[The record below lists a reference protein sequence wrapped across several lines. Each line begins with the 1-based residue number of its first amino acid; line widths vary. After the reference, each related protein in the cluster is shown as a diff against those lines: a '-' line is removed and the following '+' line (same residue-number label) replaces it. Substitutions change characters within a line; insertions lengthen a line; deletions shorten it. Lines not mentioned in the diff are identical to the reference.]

1 MPYIALALLAVLLVP
16 GPTNTLLLQSGIAK
30 GLNGSSLRLIAAE
43 WSAYII
49 QITAW
54 GLVIGL
60 LGADYSW
67 VTSAVKVFA
76 MCFLLYISLRLWFSV
91 AQDLSAPLVTVS
103 AGELFVATLTNPKGL
118 FFVSFV
124 APPGT
129 FLSLS
134 EYLSFMALFSFVL
147 IPVGIVWVS
156 LGAYFKHNLPSRL
169 SAGFVNRMISLV
181 IGLFAIGMLFN
192 MASQSLSA

>member
-1 MPYIALALLAVLLVP
+1 MPYVAFGLLAVLLVP

-30 GLNGSSLRLIAAE
+30 GLNGSSLRLIGAE
-43 WSAYII
+43 WFAYII
-49 QITAW
+49 QVTAW

-67 VTSAVKVFA
+67 VVSAVKIFA

-91 AQDLSAPLVTVS
+91 VQDASAPVVTVS
-103 AGELFVATLTNPKGL
+103 PGELFVATLTNPKGL

-129 FLSLS
+129 FL
-134 EYLSFMALFSFVL
+134 EVGNYLWFIALFSLVL
-147 IPVGIVWVS
+147 IPVGVVWVS
-156 LGAYFKHNLPSRL
+156 LGAYFKHSLPSRV
-169 SAGFVNRMISLV
+169 SAGVVNRMISLV
-181 IGLFAIGMLFN
+181 IGLFALGMLFN

>member
-30 GLNGSSLRLIAAE
+30 GLNGSSLKLIIAE
-43 WSAYII
+43 WFAYII
-49 QITAW
+49 QVTAW
-54 GLVIGL
+54 GLVIGF
-60 LGADYSW
+60 LGMDYSW
-67 VTSAVKVFA
+67 VASAVKVFA

-129 FLSLS
+129 FLNLGS
-134 EYLSFMALFSFVL
+134 YLWFIALFSLVL
-147 IPVGIVWVS
+147 IPVGLVWVS
-156 LGAYFKHNLPSRL
+156 LGTYFKHNLPSRL
-169 SAGFVNRMISLV
+169 SAGLVNRMISLV
-181 IGLFAIGMLFN
+181 IGLFAIGMLFT